1 MKCPK
6 CGFVSFDEL
15 VQCKKCGLYF
25 KEPPFA
31 KVSEPKEQHQA
42 QPEESS
48 TSAAR
53 LPPQWSETIQSIKK
67 ELEEIEGKPV
77 DLQSHK
83 IANAE
88 KTETA
93 LREILAEAKMET
105 PAAQPFPEVKMLNA
119 PKGGF
124 FIRLLAYLIDSIIL
138 YFLDRL
144 VLIATDRFLG
154 KGAVSFNTTD
164 LMGENLGYL
173 LYYLAMSM
181 LIGCFYFTYCHG
193 VTGQTIGKW
202 ICGLKVVKKNGE
214 SLGLGLAFLR
224 WIGYWVSSFFL
235 CFGFIWIAFSKQK
248 QGWHDKIAGSYVIR
262 V

>member
-15 VQCKKCGLYF
+15 VQCKKCGMYF
-25 KEPPFA
+25 KEPASA
-31 KVSEPKEQHQA
+31 KVSEPKEQHQT
-42 QPEESS
+42 QPEESA

-77 DLQSHK
+77 DMQSHL
-83 IANAE
+83 IENAD
-88 KTETA
+88 ETA
-93 LREILAEAKMET
+93 KPTGELLVEVKKET
-105 PAAQPFPEVKMLNA
+105 PDTQPFSEFKMLNA

-138 YFLDRL
+138 YFLDSL
-144 VLIATDRFLG
+144 VLIATGLFLG
-154 KGAVSFNTTD
+154 KGSVSFDTTD
-164 LMGENLGYL
+164 LMGANLGYL

-181 LIGCFYFTYCHG
+181 MIGCFYFTYCHG

-202 ICGLKVVKKNGE
+202 ICGLKVVQKNGE
-214 SLGLGLAFLR
+214 PLGLGRAFLR
-224 WIGYWVSSFFL
+224 WLGYWVSSIVL

>member
-15 VQCKKCGLYF
+15 VQCKKCGMYF
-25 KEPPFA
+25 KEPISA
-31 KVSEPKEQHQA
+31 QVSEPKEQNHA
-42 QPEESS
+42 QQEESS
-48 TSAAR
+48 ASAAS

-77 DLQSHK
+77 DMQSHL

-88 KTETA
+88 ETEKPPA
-93 LREILAEAKMET
+93 EIAADEIKET
-105 PAAQPFPEVKMLNA
+105 PNVQPFSEFKMLNA

-124 FIRLLAYLIDSIIL
+124 LIRLVAYLIDSIIL
-138 YFLDRL
+138 SFITLSLIIAGVILLRRGSGALNQADVIEIIGAYLPYFMA
-144 VLIATDRFLG
+144 VATLIE
-154 KGAVSFNTTD
+154 V
-164 LMGENLGYL
+164 
-173 LYYLAMSM
+173 
-181 LIGCFYFTYCHG
+181 FYFTYCHG

-202 ICGLKVVKKNGE
+202 LCGLKVVKKNGE
-214 SLGLGLAFLR
+214 LLGLGRAFLR
-224 WIGYWVSSFFL
+224 WLGYWVSRFFFY
-235 CFGFIWIAFSKQK
+235 FGFIWIAFSKQK

>member
-25 KEPPFA
+25 KEPASA
-31 KVSEPKEQHQA
+31 KVSEPKEQRQT

-67 ELEEIEGKPV
+67 ELEEIEGKPI
-77 DLQSHK
+77 DLKSMQSDSLIK
-83 IANAE
+83 
-88 KTETA
+88 KETA
-93 LREILAEAKMET
+93 AEET
-105 PAAQPFPEVKMLNA
+105 LTEAIKETAGVPAFPEFKILSA

-124 FIRLLAYLIDSIIL
+124 FIRLVAYLIDSIIL
-138 YFLDRL
+138 YFLDSL
-144 VLIATDRFLG
+144 VLIATSLFLG
-154 KGAVSFNTTD
+154 KGSVSFDTTD
-164 LMGENLGYL
+164 LMGANLGYL
-173 LYYLAMSM
+173 LYYVVMSM
-181 LIGCFYFTYCHG
+181 MIGCFYFTYCHG
-193 VTGQTIGKW
+193 VTVQTIGKW
-202 ICGLKVVKKNGE
+202 ICGLKVVQKNGDP
-214 SLGLGLAFLR
+214 LGLGRAFLR
-224 WIGYWVSSFFL
+224 WFGYWVSGFLFF
-235 CFGFIWIAFSKQK
+235 FGFIWIAFSKQK